1 MQIKVL
7 LGIACA
13 AALAACGG
21 GGSDGGSGNK
31 ANNAGTGFTPNSVQM
46 SDILFNAR
54 GFTNERVETD
64 CASDLSS
71 CTATWRG
78 QTLTADED
86 DLEIVGG
93 GDGEGTPYLA
103 LGTWEHMQVG
113 VVRWEL
119 EDGVSAKVAIAGG
132 MRHANSLPPT
142 GRGTWRGAMVALD
155 HEDRLVHGNAMLTIS
170 DFREPAVDVELTP
183 SGRTVMTWQGIPVT
197 GGGFR
202 QEDRD
207 RPDDYIK
214 GEFYGPYAQEVGGVF
229 ERNRMI
235 GAFGAK

>member
-1 MQIKVL
+1 MLRIT
-7 LGIACA
+7 
-13 AALAACGG
+13 AALCGILAPAACGG
-21 GGSDGGSGNK
+21 GGSGSGNK
-31 ANNAGTGFTPNSVQM
+31 ANNGDTGFTPNSVQM

-119 EDGVSAKVAIAGG
+119 EDGVSAKVAIVGG
-132 MRHANSLPPT
+132 MRHSNSLPPSE
-142 GRGTWRGAMVALD
+142 RGTRRGAMVALD
-155 HEDRLVHGNAMLTIS
+155 HEDRLVHGDAMLTIS
-170 DFREPAVDVELTP
+170 DFREPAVDVELIP
-183 SGRTVMTWQGIPVT
+183 SGRTVMTWPGIPVT
-197 GGGFR
+197 GGGFKH
-202 QEDRD
+202 EDGQ
-207 RPDDYIK
+207 DDYIK